1 MAATRIKL
9 NLAGFRKLRR
19 SPEMVADLEKR
30 ARRIADAAGPGH
42 GVEAT
47 KGRTRA
53 LGMVWTDTHEA
64 RRNEATNRSLTRAI
78 DAGR

>member
-9 NLAGFRKLRR
+9 NLAGFRTLRR
-19 SPEMVADLEKR
+19 SPEVMADLEKR

-42 GVEAT
+42 EVEVT

-64 RRNEATNRSLTRAI
+64 CRNEAANRSLTRAI

>member
-1 MAATRIKL
+1 MATRIKL

-19 SPEMVADLEKR
+19 SPEVAADLEKR

-42 GVEAT
+42 EVEVT
-47 KGRTRA
+47 KGLTRA
-53 LGMVWTDTHEA
+53 LGLVWTDTHEA

-78 DAGR
+78 DAVR

>member
-1 MAATRIKL
+1 MATRIKL

-19 SPEMVADLEKR
+19 SPEVAADLEKR
-30 ARRIADAAGPGH
+30 ARRIADAAGPGQE
-42 GVEAT
+42 VEVT

>member
-19 SPEMVADLEKR
+19 SPEVAADLEKR

-42 GVEAT
+42 EVEVT

>member
-1 MAATRIKL
+1 MATRIKL

-19 SPEMVADLEKR
+19 SPEVMADLEKR

-42 GVEAT
+42 AGEVT

-64 RRNEATNRSLTRAI
+64 RRGEAANRSLTRAI

>member
-1 MAATRIKL
+1 MMYH
-9 NLAGFRKLRR
+9 
-19 SPEMVADLEKR
+19 S
-30 ARRIADAAGPGH
+30 AGPTIH
-42 GVEAT
+42 PT

-64 RRNEATNRSLTRAI
+64 RRGEAANRSLTRAI

>member
-19 SPEMVADLEKR
+19 SPEVAADLEKR

-42 GVEAT
+42 EVEVA

-64 RRNEATNRSLTRAI
+64 RSNEATNRSLTRAT